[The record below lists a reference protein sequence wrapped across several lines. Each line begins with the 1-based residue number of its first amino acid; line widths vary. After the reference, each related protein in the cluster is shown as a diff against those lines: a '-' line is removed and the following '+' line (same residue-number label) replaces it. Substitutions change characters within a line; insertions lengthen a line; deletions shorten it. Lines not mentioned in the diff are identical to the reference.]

1 MPEFSCPKC
10 DAVLGSA
17 SEKCA
22 NCGTLTRR
30 GTVRHKLLR
39 VRWYS
44 LLTAILGFICVIIAR
59 GEPGKILG
67 MAAVLS
73 GCFAYVGARWVDQR
87 IRG

>member
-17 SEKCA
+17 SLKCPL
-22 NCGTLTRR
+22 CGTPTRR

-39 VRWYS
+39 VRWYA
-44 LLTAILGFICVIIAR
+44 LLITVLGFVCVIIAR
-59 GEPGKILG
+59 GEPGKFLG

-73 GCFAYVGARWVDQR
+73 GCVTYIGARFVDQR